1 MTGTMSS
8 MPEMTR
14 RNFVAGSCLLAA
26 GATTATPADSQ
37 EETIESR
44 VEQLVRESLE
54 EHDIPGATV
63 AVVRDG
69 SVTLAEGYGV
79 VERGTERAVEA
90 TTPFRA
96 GSVSKPVVG
105 TAVARLVARGDL
117 DLETAVSAYVD
128 DDLRSWEESVT
139 VGQLLTHTAGFET
152 TNLGMWYPTPADTD
166 PLSAH
171 LDESMPAQVRSP
183 GERGSYSNHG
193 VALAGQAL
201 ASVTGR
207 AFPEAME
214 TLLLD
219 PAGMDRSSFDQ
230 PLPDGIRDAH
240 AAGHD
245 STLTD
250 AQVAGLGMAPAGAL
264 STTAEDMARFI
275 RLHLSGGRLD
285 GTQLLPEAAIDTSQ
299 QQQFTHQE
307 QLAGMAL
314 GFVEQSH
321 GDVRVLRHSGGTP
334 GFLSEL
340 LVVPDHEFGLFLS
353 FNSTDASD
361 PVEEIPETVLD
372 AVLPGPSPD
381 VPEPTG
387 EPTRAGE
394 LTGTYRILRTAET
407 THDAFLFT
415 LLNTVSIE
423 VSVDDGAL
431 LLDELDGRWV
441 EREPLVFQNPET
453 GERLAFEHDGGET
466 FLYVGGTPSA
476 FRRIEWYER
485 ADLQGVVAALAL
497 VGLMTGLFRWAPAR
511 EAELSWRAW
520 LASTPRHPKRLAR
533 LVAFGGSLAVLGFF
547 GITAAYFVSS
557 PRAFLVDPSSLY
569 GVAFLL
575 PALGAV
581 AAVPAVVVA
590 GLSWRERYWSIRRRL
605 HFSLVAAALLGTT
618 LFLWHWN
625 LLVPP

>member
-1 MTGTMSS
+1 
-8 MPEMTR
+8 MTR
-14 RNFVAGSCLLAA
+14 RDFVAGSCLLAA
-26 GATTATPADSQ
+26 GATAVTTGRADSQ
-37 EETIESR
+37 ESTIESR

-54 EHDIPGATV
+54 DHDIPGATV

-69 SVTLAEGYGV
+69 AVTLAEGYGV
-79 VERGTERAVEA
+79 AKRGTDRAVEA

-96 GSVSKPVVG
+96 GSVAKPVVG
-105 TAVARLVARGDL
+105 TAIARLVARGDL
-117 DLETAVSAYVD
+117 DLETAVSTYID
-128 DDLRSWEESVT
+128 EDLRSWDEPVT
-139 VGQLLTHTAGFET
+139 LGQLLTHTAGFET

-166 PLSAH
+166 PLPAH

-193 VALAGQAL
+193 VALAGQTL
-201 ASVTGR
+201 ASAAGQP
-207 AFPEAME
+207 FPDAMD

-230 PLPDGIRDAH
+230 PLPEDIWNAH
-240 AAGHD
+240 AVGHD
-245 STLTD
+245 GTLTD
-250 AQVAGLGMAPAGAL
+250 APVAGIGMAPAGAL

-285 GTQLLPEAAIDTSQ
+285 GTQVLPEAAVDTTQ
-299 QQQFTHQE
+299 QQQFTHHE

-334 GFLSEL
+334 EFLSEL
-340 LVVPDHEFGLFLS
+340 LIVPEHEFGLFLS
-353 FNSTDASD
+353 FNSANASD

-372 AVLPGPSPD
+372 ALLPDPGPD
-381 VPEPTG
+381 LPEPAG

-415 LLNTVSIE
+415 LLNATSVE

-431 LLDELDGRWV
+431 VLDELDGRWV
-441 EREPLVFQNPET
+441 EREPLLFQNTET
-453 GERLAFEHDGGET
+453 GERLAFERDGGET

-476 FRRIEWYER
+476 FKSIEWYER
-485 ADLQGVVAALAL
+485 ADLHGIVAVLAL
-497 VGLMTGLFRWAPAR
+497 IGLLTGLFRWAPAR
-511 EAELSWRAW
+511 EEGESWRTW
-520 LASTPRHPKRLAR
+520 LASTPDHPRRLAR
-533 LVAFGGSLAVLGFF
+533 LAAFGGSLAVLAFF
-547 GITAAYFVSS
+547 GTTAAYFISS
-557 PRAFLVDPSSLY
+557 PRAFLVEPSSLY

-575 PALGAV
+575 PLFGAV
-581 AAVPAVVVA
+581 AAVAAVAVA
-590 GLSWRERYWSIRRRL
+590 GLSWRERYWSLRRRV
-605 HFSLVAAALLGTT
+605 HFSLVAAALLGVT
-618 LFLWHWN
+618 LFLWRWN
-625 LLVPP
+625 LLFPP